1 MKIDRN
7 LANYITFGRMILA
20 IVLLILDARA
30 IPFYVVYVLC
40 GLSDMLD
47 GYIARKFKI
56 VTDFGGK
63 LDSIADILFCLIAL
77 IKILPVLNLELWMWI
92 WIAVIALFKVICISI
107 VCLKHGT
114 FGMLHTH
121 LNKAAGLL
129 LFISPIMFAF
139 FDLKL
144 AVFYVLAGTCSLSV
158 FEELIIDLTERDLDL
173 NTRGIF
179 YKLNNK

>member
-1 MKIDRN
+1 
-7 LANYITFGRMILA
+7 
-20 IVLLILDARA
+20 
-30 IPFYVVYVLC
+30 
-40 GLSDMLD
+40 
-47 GYIARKFKI
+47 
-56 VTDFGGK
+56 
-63 LDSIADILFCLIAL
+63 
-77 IKILPVLNLELWMWI
+77 
-92 WIAVIALFKVICISI
+92 
-107 VCLKHGT
+107 
-114 FGMLHTH
+114 MLHTH